1 MSIIM
6 KRSSQST
13 LFDFVYQKK
22 AKGSSALYNNNLCP
36 FRLVLNTDLFISN
49 YRFDYGV
56 VYEWF
61 PCDVSRNRDK
71 FR

>member
-1 MSIIM
+1 M
-6 KRSSQST
+6 KRYSQST

-22 AKGSSALYNNNLCP
+22 AKGSSALYNNNNLRP

-61 PCDVSRNRDK
+61 PGDVSRNRDK